1 MNNIKNMETLLEYLQ
16 QEQENCFSDTNNL
29 DQPLMDDYTYK
40 QARKEGETAVGIS
53 VDHVEIDGD
62 GNKTVYLFRNLKY
75 KKYGNEQGPV
85 LRKRRK

>member
-1 MNNIKNMETLLEYLQ
+1 MNNVENLDNLLEYLQ

-29 DQPLMDDYTYK
+29 DQPLMDDYSYK
-40 QARKEGETAVGIS
+40 QAKEEFDRVLGIS
-53 VDHVEIDGD
+53 VEHVEIDGD

-75 KKYGNEQGPV
+75 KKYGNEQGQV